1 MASTTVFKKFNTA
14 YFNFLDFI
22 KKNIKNDLKFNGF
35 YMKNMIIKQT
45 NIKLFIKTWYNRIT
59 HKYYAQV
66 MNKDLNFFMN
76 KSYMDDVQN
85 NNTSGEAPD
94 VMLNYIGEFKKAFPT
109 LDDSI
114 KDEFTNYIMNL
125 TNYSYIYF
133 NE

>member
-1 MASTTVFKKFNTA
+1 MTSMTVFKKFNTT